1 MDIRQMLIAALCMSA
16 LASSVAAQG
25 LYIFPAGDQ
34 TPEQQAE
41 DEHAC
46 HGFAQNETGVD
57 PDNLPAVPAAPAE
70 TAGTAKTA
78 VVGSGLGAVG
88 GGIIG
93 MIAGSTATG
102 ALIGA
107 GAGAVAGAVKGNKET
122 EAAEAEQQAAIDANQ
137 AAVDEYNRAFAACMT
152 GKNYGVQ

>member
-1 MDIRQMLIAALCMSA
+1 MDIQKMAVALVCLSA
-16 LASSVAAQG
+16 FASPAGAQG

-34 TPEQQAE
+34 TPEQQAQ
-41 DEHAC
+41 DEHDC
-46 HGFAQNETGVD
+46 HGFAQDETGID
-57 PDNLPAVPAAPAE
+57 PDNLPAVPSAPAE
-70 TAGTAKTA
+70 TESTAKTA

-107 GAGAVAGAVKGNKET
+107 GAGAVAGAMKGNSET
-122 EAAEAEQQAAIDANQ
+122 EAAEAEHQAAVNANQ
-137 AAVDEYNRAFAACMT
+137 AAIDEYNRAFAACMT